1 MRGGKKGSRKGR
13 ERVLV
18 ENEDDIIARNM
29 MVRVLVYLLILRKE
43 KKRREIEE
51 MMMKKNLKKIRILT
65 IPLMLMSLMKSLL

>member
-43 KKRREIEE
+43 KKREE
-51 MMMKKNLKKIRILT
+51 TEERKRKRKRKNNRILT